1 MESDDRPDNTDTT
14 SASAPEVAPAAEPT
28 ATYQDLGD
36 WRGKSLIDSEGKKIG
51 KLEDVYYDVESDEPQ
66 FGTVKE
72 GLLERHLTFVPL
84 HGVTISPDSLQVA
97 VTKQQVKD
105 APNIA
110 LEGDELTSEAESALY
125 HHYQLNYTPVGN
137 PRGRRLVRH

>member
-1 MESDDRPDNTDTT
+1 MENDRSEYADSRAED
-14 SASAPEVAPAAEPT
+14 APAEEPIGEPT
-28 ATYQDLGD
+28 ATHQDLSE
-36 WRGKSLIDSEGKKIG
+36 WRGKNLFDREGKKIG

-66 FGTVKE
+66 FGAVKE

-84 HGVTISPDSLQVA
+84 HGVTISPDRLQVT
-97 VTKQQVKD
+97 VRKQQVKD

-110 LEGDELTSEAESALY
+110 LEGDELTQEQESLLY
-125 HHYQLNYTPVGN
+125 HHYQLNYTPTDN